1 MIFRRKYGIRTRTER
16 RRLWIR
22 SLFLAFALLL
32 ALPAAWADDLS
43 RTTSYRRM
51 PWHLVD
57 VHWILEN
64 DVDDFRELS
73 MSVHFADDPG
83 TGVRLYIAPT
93 GSMKLNGV
101 LMYGGL
107 QTQGR
112 AIPGHVGKQLIFSR
126 WDERR
131 REYVRPVPGGAWASL
146 DTEGDFIG
154 VRSRM
159 EWGRGKYKIV
169 VSKAEYEDGDFPG
182 SWVEYRVCVY
192 DTETCSLVGGLKF
205 PGRIL
210 KLGKTVISFVELYGR
225 AIDPDTMPK
234 TRITFGDLRINGAP
248 AALKSATAFYPGDV
262 PPHAIAKHIGEREIA
277 VDIGRPTR
285 KDHLPTNARG
295 TFYDRLITPVAPENR
310 AR

>member
-1 MIFRRKYGIRTRTER
+1 MNFRREDKARAGMGR
-16 RRLWIR
+16 RRFWR
-22 SLFLAFALLL
+22 RAVSLAFALFL
-32 ALPAAWADDLS
+32 ALPAARADDLS
-43 RTTSYRRM
+43 RTMSYKQM

-57 VHWILEN
+57 VHWVLDA
-64 DVDDFRELS
+64 DVEDFRELS
-73 MSVHFADDPG
+73 MSVQFADDPG

-93 GSMKLNGV
+93 GSMRLNGV

-126 WDERR
+126 WGERR
-131 REYVRPVPGGAWASL
+131 REYVRPVPGGAWRSL

-159 EWGRGKYKIV
+159 EWGRGKYKVV
-169 VSKAEYEDGDFPG
+169 VSKAEYEEGDFPG

-192 DTETCSLVGGLKF
+192 DAETCTLVGGLKF
-205 PGRIL
+205 PGRTL

-234 TRITFGDLRINGAP
+234 TRVTFGDLRINGDP
-248 AALKSATAFYPGDV
+248 AKLKFATAFYPWNV
-262 PPHAIAKHIGEREIA
+262 PPHSNAVRSGNGEVA
-277 VDIGRPTR
+277 VDIGRPVSKR
-285 KDHLPTNARG
+285 HLPTNARG
-295 TFYDRLITPVAPENR
+295 TFYDRLITPTSPEIR
-310 AR
+310 PR